1 MVRPR
6 HPFRMSLLLAALY
19 VLIWGSAF
27 NAARVVALEWPPLW
41 ALAIRFVL
49 VVPVLW
55 LLWRR
60 LGGAL
65 PLGGDR
71 WRLAAMGALGMG
83 AYLACSWVAS
93 RHVPSGLVALLAATA
108 PLFVALGE
116 RALRGARLPLLGWCG
131 LALGWLGVAVLG
143 LGRAMDGLAAA
154 EAWGI
159 GLTLLGALFQA
170 AGVLA
175 YAPARGRVDP
185 WTANLG
191 QTAVAATVLLALA
204 LPFGG
209 PAPGA
214 ASPAVLG
221 AMAYSILVV
230 GIGGYALFF
239 AVLRRFGPA
248 RAAALQLLAPP
259 VAALIGWALLGE
271 RLLPG
276 DVLGGA
282 LTLAGLALMFRVRR

>member
-1 MVRPR
+1 MN
-6 HPFRMSLLLAALY
+6 LLLAALY

-41 ALAIRFVL
+41 ALAIRFAL
-49 VVPVLW
+49 VVPLLW

-60 LGGAL
+60 LGGGL
-65 PLGGDR
+65 PQGADR

-93 RHVPSGLVALLAATA
+93 AHVPSGLVALLAATA

-116 RALRGARLPLLGWCG
+116 RAIRGVRLPVLGWCG

-143 LGRAMDGLAAA
+143 LGRALDGLAAA

-159 GLTLLGALFQA
+159 ALTLLGAMFQA

-175 YAPARGRVDP
+175 YAPARGRLDP
-185 WTANLG
+185 WVANLG
-191 QTAVAATVLLALA
+191 QTAVAALVLLALA
-204 LPFGG
+204 VPLGG
-209 PAPGA
+209 PM
-214 ASPAVLG
+214 PAVASNAVLL
-221 AMAYSILVV
+221 AMAWSILVV

-271 RLLPG
+271 KLMPG

-282 LTLAGLALMFRVRR
+282 LTLAGLALMFRARR

>member
-1 MVRPR
+1 MN
-6 HPFRMSLLLAALY
+6 LLLAAAY

-49 VVPVLW
+49 VVPLLW

-65 PLGGDR
+65 PQGADR

-83 AYLACSWVAS
+83 AYLALSWVAS
-93 RHVPSGLVALLAATA
+93 KHVPSGLVALLAATS

-116 RALRGARLPLLGWCG
+116 RVIRGVRLPLLGVAG
-131 LALGWLGVAVLG
+131 LGVGWLGVAVLG
-143 LGRAMDGLAAA
+143 LGRAVDGLAAA

-159 GLTLLGALFQA
+159 GLTLLGALCQA

-185 WTANLG
+185 WSANLG
-191 QTAVAATVLLALA
+191 QTAVAAVLLVALA

-209 PAPGA
+209 ALPD
-214 ASPAVLG
+214 SMSDAVLL
-221 AMAYSILVV
+221 AMLYSVLVV

-239 AVLRRFGPA
+239 AVLRRFGPS

-259 VAALIGWALLGE
+259 VAALIGWAMLGE

-282 LTLAGLALMFRVRR
+282 LTLAGLLLVFRARRA

>member
-1 MVRPR
+1 VN
-6 HPFRMSLLLAALY
+6 LLLAALY

-27 NAARVVALEWPPLW
+27 NAARVVALGWPPLW
-41 ALAIRFVL
+41 ALAIRFAL
-49 VVPVLW
+49 VVPLLW

-60 LGGAL
+60 LGGPWPDAA
-65 PLGGDR
+65 DR
-71 WRLAAMGALGMG
+71 RRLAAMGALGMG

-93 RHVPSGLVALLAATA
+93 KHVPSGLVALLAATA
-108 PLFVALGE
+108 PMFVALGE
-116 RALRGARLPLLGWCG
+116 RLIRGVRLPPLGWGG

-143 LGRAMDGLAAA
+143 LGRAADGLAAA

-159 GLTLLGALFQA
+159 GLTLLGALCQA

-185 WTANLG
+185 WSANLG
-191 QTAVAATVLLALA
+191 QTAVAALLLLALA

-209 PAPGA
+209 PAPLA
-214 ASPAVLG
+214 ASTSVLLG
-221 AMAYSILVV
+221 MAYSIIVV

-239 AVLRRFGPA
+239 AVLRRFGPS

-276 DVLGGA
+276 DILGGA
-282 LTLAGLALMFRVRR
+282 LTLAGLLLMFRARG